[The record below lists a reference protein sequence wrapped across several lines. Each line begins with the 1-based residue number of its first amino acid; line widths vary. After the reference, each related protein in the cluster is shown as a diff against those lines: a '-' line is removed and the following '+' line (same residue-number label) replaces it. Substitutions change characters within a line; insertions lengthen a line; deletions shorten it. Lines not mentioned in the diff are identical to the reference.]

1 MKVAKA
7 SDISQRYSFLDS
19 IFHRKPTLRTKDG
32 NIVHPRAAQLAASFQ
47 EAQSTLARIQR
58 LLDVVFCEV
67 FHNLTEAIWAVVPE
81 EERNENNPIW
91 KNYLELEKIFQECTL
106 VDKFKLGD
114 ALKSCDQLKDVL
126 DPEIDLYYGNFIIA
140 SKGKK
145 MMNGFPQVKT

>member
-1 MKVAKA
+1 M
-7 SDISQRYSFLDS
+7 QR
-19 IFHRKPTLRTKDG
+19 K
-32 NIVHPRAAQLAASFQ
+32 
-47 EAQSTLARIQR
+47 
-58 LLDVVFCEV
+58 
-67 FHNLTEAIWAVVPE
+67 
-81 EERNENNPIW
+81 ERNENNPIW

-145 MMNGFPQVKT
+145 MMNGFPQVKTQFYLIILFIICEIQGIFVYFPRRQKITQ